1 MVLEIWCGEGIF
13 PSIQNYWLWSGNEV
27 LRGKRICDGERTPAM
42 NAIRRTTRRWRNG
55 EDEDEDAGVGG
66 SKERREAFT
75 YVQDQGGDENDSHH
89 EYSDTEGSGDGQ
101 DNRREH
107 VKSRWIGTPS
117 IVSYWNRPEK
127 RPSVLSD
134 DTARRNPVVGCIGRR
149 SSRYSWSYLVCH
161 WHMSWVAV

>member
-1 MVLEIWCGEGIF
+1 
-13 PSIQNYWLWSGNEV
+13 
-27 LRGKRICDGERTPAM
+27 M
-42 NAIRRTTRRWRNG
+42 NAIRKTTRRWRNG

-107 VKSRWIGTPS
+107 VKSR
-117 IVSYWNRPEK
+117 
-127 RPSVLSD
+127 
-134 DTARRNPVVGCIGRR
+134 
-149 SSRYSWSYLVCH
+149 
-161 WHMSWVAV
+161 